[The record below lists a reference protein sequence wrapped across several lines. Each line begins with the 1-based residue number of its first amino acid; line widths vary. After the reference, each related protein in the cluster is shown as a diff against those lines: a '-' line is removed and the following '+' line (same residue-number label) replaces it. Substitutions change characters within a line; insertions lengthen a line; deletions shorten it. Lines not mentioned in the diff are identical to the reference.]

1 MSALLRRA
9 QAGGA
14 FAAVVAKGDP
24 DFGDVM
30 VKVNLLDGAARVF
43 TTATTLEGAREW
55 IEPLGETASAEAD
68 ADSFLDRRRNAD
80 PDVWIIEIEDRQGRN
95 FIV

>member
-1 MSALLRRA
+1 MRRA
-9 QAGGA
+9 QSAGA

-24 DFGDVM
+24 DFGDVV
-30 VKVNLLDGAARVF
+30 VKVNLLNGDARVY
-43 TTATTLEGAREW
+43 TTATTLEGGREW
-55 IEPLGETASAEAD
+55 IEPLGEAASVETDAD
-68 ADSFLDRRRNAD
+68 AFLNRRRNAD